1 MDVVYPL
8 KNMTD
13 NDYVELKYSLR
24 SLANIKHDRVI
35 VVGGKPDWIDNII
48 HINEYDVHSLKGS
61 NSLRKILATFNIV
74 SDDFIY
80 MNDDFFLL
88 KPQEI
93 KHFHQGN
100 FKENVERKAPL
111 LNYSRYWQGMHRTA
125 ILFDEPL
132 DYELHY
138 PFVFNKEKFIAM
150 TRKYDMNNAYAL
162 RSLYGNEYNVGGEF
176 RKDRKVYDLD
186 NFKSAFKDD
195 FFVSSS
201 DQLPVDEAFVKVL
214 DDYFPEKSPY
224 EK

>member
-13 NDYVELKYSLR
+13 NDYVELRYSLR
-24 SLANIKHDRVI
+24 SLKNVKHNRVI
-35 VVGGKPDWIDNII
+35 IVGGKPDWIDNII
-48 HINEYDVHSLKGS
+48 HIDEYDVHSLKGS
-61 NSLRKILATFNIV
+61 NSLRKILTTFSIV

-93 KHFHQGN
+93 GCFHQGD
-100 FKENVERKAPL
+100 FKENVERKAPM

-125 ILFDEPL
+125 ILFDKPL
-132 DYELHY
+132 DYEVHY
-138 PFVFNKEKFIAM
+138 PFVFNKNKFQAM
-150 TRKYDMNNAYAL
+150 LKKYDMTNAYAL

-176 RKDRKVYDLD
+176 MKDNKVYNLET
-186 NFKSAFKDD
+186 FKQAFKDNI
-195 FFVSSS
+195 FVSSS
-201 DQLPVDEAFVKVL
+201 DQLPVDDAFIKVL
-214 DDYFPEKSPY
+214 DDHFPEKSPY